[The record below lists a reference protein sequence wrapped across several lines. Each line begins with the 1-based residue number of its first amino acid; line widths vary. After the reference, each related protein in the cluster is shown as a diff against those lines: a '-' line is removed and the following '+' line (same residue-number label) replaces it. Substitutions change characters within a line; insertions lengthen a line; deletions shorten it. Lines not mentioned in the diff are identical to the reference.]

1 MKCPYCIK
9 ICSKC
14 GKLLVANTMNFRKK
28 KDGKYGL
35 RAECKSCKK
44 QLDKEYRQNNLM
56 SIREYDKRRSEE
68 RRNINLSK

>member
-9 ICSKC
+9 KCSKC

-35 RAECKSCKK
+35 RAECKQCKV
-44 QLDKEYRQNNLM
+44 L
-56 SIREYDKRRSEE
+56 I
-68 RRNINLSK
+68 